1 VVLKVKFS
9 LKTADPE
16 KLKKSSME
24 LLKERNSR
32 QPVGQSSCGCMF
44 KNPDGL
50 SAGQLIDDAEMKGKR
65 VGGAMVSDK
74 HANFVINSGGAKAT
88 EVLKLMDLIKTAV
101 KNKSG
106 IELTPEIFM
115 VGEFNKA

>member
-1 VVLKVKFS
+1 MILKVK
-9 LKTADPE
+9 LR
-16 KLKKSSME
+16 LKKSDPEVLKDKSLA
-24 LLKERNSR
+24 LLKERNSN
-32 QPVGQSSCGCMF
+32 QPIGQYSCGCMF
-44 KNPDGL
+44 RNYEGL
-50 SAGQLIDDAEMKGKR
+50 SAGKLIDEAGMKGKK